1 VRARSRGAT
10 VEATEEAIVNA
21 MVAAQTMTGVDGHTI
36 EALPHD
42 KLPEFMKRS
51 PQAAVKEP
59 VSP

>member
-1 VRARSRGAT
+1 
-10 VEATEEAIVNA
+10 VNA